1 MKRIALLCL
10 ICIALSGCG
19 DDSGGKVTNEFL
31 VGKWDCKLKKFF
43 AQNENGKLS
52 DYAKDGEIIFVKE
65 YKLDQGKLYSKK
77 DNSKDWVYIDLDN
90 RYTGKTDVIRD
101 DGFRSLKVTTL
112 MTKKSDNQYFIKEE
126 FFLMER
132 DTDNKNRYVYKTN
145 AEGLCT
151 RIK

>member
-77 DNSKDWVYIDLDN
+77 IILKIG
-90 RYTGKTDVIRD
+90 YTWI
-101 DGFRSLKVTTL
+101 
-112 MTKKSDNQYFIKEE
+112 
-126 FFLMER
+126 
-132 DTDNKNRYVYKTN
+132 
-145 AEGLCT
+145 
-151 RIK
+151 